1 MIQTLASTTN
11 FTIEY
16 QDNFPN
22 AIHRAQKLK
31 ADAETEFAQ
40 LRSWFKNTT
49 GFGTGNR
56 VVLQVEQASL
66 ASNNGYHTDGTTKV
80 VMNPFDNLGVSDL
93 ADDAVMGLF
102 IAEIIEVLMSCRNS
116 QTGTTT
122 WIENH
127 SDGEG
132 LSRMAAGLF
141 HPDGY
146 YQVLGGPFVN
156 GWLQSANR
164 NNWISQN
171 ESSDT
176 DGDSFGCSLL
186 FLYWLRSQLGFNMT
200 DMITKAGSTLEAT
213 YKNLTGNSGAYAAF
227 TNFIK
232 PFFPAGETATLKTDD
247 PFPLLAGQQRTVQL
261 TFDEVSNGASTI
273 ASQGIAHVSPFVTCP
288 AKDYHYTIY
297 NQSVR
302 LRCSANTT
310 GFGQPVYTWKING
323 QAAGSF
329 GSVTP
334 TTTVYT
340 DAPSTPFH
348 QNSATEPVT
357 VNYQDDGNTST
368 YQGMSHELDLTNADH
383 LGHESLQI
391 EVSVHEQ
398 YASSDTVST
407 AGQATLDTQ
416 LLKYESQFYVDGAAC
431 SQAFHR
437 KLSQYLEYNWIPII
451 LTLPDPPPDLYA
463 GIRILEQVS
472 REIAAIAKQ
481 NPAAA
486 AEITRAVG
494 AKLGVSERLLGA
506 GVGEATAG

>member
-11 FTIEY
+11 FTIQY

-31 ADAETEFAQ
+31 ADAENEFAQ

-56 VVLQVEQASL
+56 VVLQVDQASL
-66 ASNNGYHTDGTTKV
+66 ANNNGYRTNGTMKI
-80 VMNPFDNLGVSDL
+80 VMNPFDNMGVSDL

-102 IAEIIEVLMSCRNS
+102 IAEIIEVLMACRNF

-132 LSRMAAGLF
+132 LSRMAVGLF

-164 NNWISQN
+164 NDWISQN

-186 FLYWLRSQLGFNMT
+186 FLYWLRSQLGLGMV
-200 DMITKAGSTLEAT
+200 DMITKAGATLEAT
-213 YKNLTGNSGAYAAF
+213 YHNLTGNSGAYTAF
-227 TNFIK
+227 TDFIK
-232 PFFPAGETATLKTDD
+232 PFFPVGKTATLKTDD
-247 PFPLLAGQQRTVQL
+247 PFPLLTGQQRSVQL
-261 TFDEVSNGASTI
+261 SFDEVSNGASTI
-273 ASQGIAHVSPFVTCP
+273 AGQGVAHVSPFLTCP

-297 NQSVR
+297 NQAVR

-310 GFGQPVYTWKING
+310 GFGQPVYSWKING
-323 QAAGSF
+323 QAVGSF
-329 GSVTP
+329 GSVSP

-340 DAPSTPFH
+340 DDPNTPYH
-348 QNSATEPVT
+348 QNTVNEPVN
-357 VNYQDDGNTST
+357 VNFQDDGDTST
-368 YQGMSHELDLTNADH
+368 YQGMSHELDLTNGDH

-391 EVSVHEQ
+391 EVSVHEK
-398 YASSDTVST
+398 YASNDTVAT
-407 AGQATLDTQ
+407 AGLATLDAQ
-416 LLKYESQFYVDGAAC
+416 LLQYENQFYVDGAAC
-431 SQAFHR
+431 SEAFHR

-451 LTLPDPPPDLYA
+451 LTLPDPPPDLYR
-463 GIRILEQVS
+463 GIRILEEIS
-472 REIAAIAKQ
+472 REIAAVARK

-486 AEITRAVG
+486 AEITRAVT
-494 AKLGVSERLLGA
+494 AKLGISARLLGSA
-506 GVGEATAG
+506 AGEATA